1 MKPERLQKI
10 LARGGIASRR
20 NAEQLIL
27 DGRVRVNGRV
37 VTELGVKADPRH
49 DRVEVDGKRV
59 VAEPPVY
66 YALNKPRGYVTT
78 MDDPEG
84 RPSIRTLLEG
94 HAIPARV
101 FPVGRLDFHTSGL
114 LLLTNDG
121 EFSDGLLHP
130 RKAVPK
136 TYVVKVQGTMAPSD
150 IERWREGVELEDGIT
165 LPADAHF
172 LRNEA
177 ERHDDTKTWLEITIR
192 EGRNQQ
198 IRRMGE
204 ATGFPVMRLSRTSFA
219 GISSEGLKPGE
230 LRPLHYDELVSL
242 KKEFGVPK
250 SPGVARDATS
260 INESRRRLIRHV
272 RSVKEAVLSSD
283 RAPARGGDA
292 GGGDRGDRAPRA
304 RAERPTMRSYDR
316 GSAPREA
323 GAPQPPR
330 APGERAERPF
340 KSAPRRPDRPGPG
353 APYRGESP
361 TAAPSRSDDRH
372 RPAAER
378 GAARP
383 LAGAPRREDR
393 PRPGAPRGEERPR
406 TGAPRREDR
415 PRPGA
420 PRGEERP
427 RTGAPQREDRPRP
440 AAPRGEERPRAG
452 APRPGAP
459 RGEGRSYGGAPRR
472 EEHPRAGAP
481 RGEERSHAGAPRRD
495 DRAPTGAPRAS
506 RPARPARSDAP
517 PGAPPNARGGAK
529 PPRRPR

>member
-136 TYVVKVQGTMAPSD
+136 TYVVKVQGTMAPTD

-204 ATGFPVMRLSRTSFA
+204 ATGFPVMRLSRTTFA

-230 LRPLHYDELVSL
+230 LRPLRYDELVAL
-242 KKEFGVPK
+242 KKEFGVPQ
-250 SPGVARDATS
+250 SPGVARDATP

-272 RSVKEAVLSSD
+272 RSSKEAVLSSD
-283 RAPARGGDA
+283 RGPARAGGDVE
-292 GGGDRGDRAPRA
+292 RAPRA
-304 RAERPTMRSYDR
+304 RAERPTMRSSHDR
-316 GSAPREA
+316 GAAPREA
-323 GAPQPPR
+323 SAPQAPR

-372 RPAAER
+372 HPAASR
-378 GAARP
+378 GEGRP

-393 PRPGAPRGEERPR
+393 PRPS
-406 TGAPRREDR
+406 
-415 PRPGA
+415 
-420 PRGEERP
+420 
-427 RTGAPQREDRPRP
+427 
-440 AAPRGEERPRAG
+440 AA
-452 APRPGAP
+452 

-472 EEHPRAGAP
+472 EEHPRPGAA
-481 RGEERSHAGAPRRD
+481 RGEERPNAGAPRRD
-495 DRAPTGAPRAS
+495 ERAPTGAPRPS
-506 RPARPARSDAP
+506 RPARGDAP
-517 PGAPPNARGGAK
+517 QGASSNPRGGAK
-529 PPRRPR
+529 PPRRGR